1 MDLNFITTGFGG
13 RNMIRLENVSKSYN
27 DKMIL
32 ENINFEV
39 EQGDRVVILGKSG
52 SGKTTLLNI
61 IATIDSNYSGN
72 VYLFNN
78 YLSKLKKSDIA
89 KLRRD
94 QLGFIFQDFGLLENF
109 NIEENILLPSR
120 SAGKD
125 IKKDE
130 YFNKLIDVLNIEN
143 LLKRYPSELSGGEK
157 QRAAIAR
164 AIIKK
169 PKLVVADEITSALDI
184 YTSKEL
190 IIYLDEVVTKFNITL
205 LMVTHDLEVARVCNK
220 AYFIKHGHLVEL
232 DNLSSAEKL
241 FYQESNEG

>member
-1 MDLNFITTGFGG
+1 
-13 RNMIRLENVSKSYN
+13 MIRLENVSKSYA

-78 YLSKLKKSDIA
+78 YLRKLKNSDMA

-169 PKLVVADEITSALDI
+169 PKLVLADEITSALDI

-190 IIYLDEVVTKFNITL
+190 IAYLDDVVTKFNITL

-220 AYFIKHGHLVEL
+220 AYFIKNGHLIEL

>member
-1 MDLNFITTGFGG
+1 
-13 RNMIRLENVSKSYN
+13 MIRLENVSKSYA

-78 YLSKLKKSDIA
+78 YLRKLKNFDIA

-190 IIYLDEVVTKFNITL
+190 IVYLDDVVTKFNITL

-220 AYFIKHGHLVEL
+220 VYFIKHGHLIKL

>member
-1 MDLNFITTGFGG
+1 
-13 RNMIRLENVSKSYN
+13 MIRLENVSKSYA

-78 YLSKLKKSDIA
+78 YLRKLKNSDMA

-169 PKLVVADEITSALDI
+169 PKLVLADEITSALDI

-190 IIYLDEVVTKFNITL
+190 IVYLDDVVTKFNITL

-220 AYFIKHGHLVEL
+220 AYFIKNGHLIEL